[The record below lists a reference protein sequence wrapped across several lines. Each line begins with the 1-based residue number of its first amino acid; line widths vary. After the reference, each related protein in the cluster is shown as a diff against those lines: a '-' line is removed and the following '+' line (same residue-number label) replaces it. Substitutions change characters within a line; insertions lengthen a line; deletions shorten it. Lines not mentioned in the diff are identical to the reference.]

1 MGEFTEFSTP
11 QKAPSRPSPF
21 REDFW
26 TEEATSTLVDAW
38 GRRYLD
44 VNKGNLRQKD
54 WREVADAVNARHGH
68 TKKTTRTDTQCKNRI
83 DTLKK
88 KYKAEKA
95 RVSALNDAVSSPW
108 PFFSRLDTLIGS
120 AKKLPS
126 PPPLAVPL
134 VYWKP
139 RVAQAAAVVL
149 PHKRPFPAMDDSYA
163 AAADE
168 SVKKLLLP
176 MALPLPF
183 QKLPCAA
190 AMPQKGQFPVVD
202 ESYAEEEES
211 DDLGTSED
219 DEEEDGE
226 GMKRVARAIERFGEM
241 YERVELEKQRQM
253 VELEKQR
260 MEFARDLEVQRM
272 QLFMDT
278 QVQLEKM
285 KQGKRVGS
293 DGERSVALEIIQAKM
308 KAGLGGRSVAA
319 LLGMLY
325 DYSVQEAVQSG

>member
-11 QKAPSRPSPF
+11 QKAPSRPFPF

-26 TEEATSTLVDAW
+26 TEEATATLVDAW

-68 TKKTTRTDTQCKNRI
+68 SKKTTRTDTQCKNRI

-95 RVSALNDAVSSPW
+95 RVSASNGAVSSTW
-108 PFFSRLDTLIGS
+108 PFFSRLDNLIGS

-134 VYWKP
+134 VYRKP

-163 AAADE
+163 AADE
-168 SVKKLLLP
+168 SVKKLLPP

-183 QKLPCAA
+183 RKLPCAA
-190 AMPQKGQFPVVD
+190 AMPQKGRFPVVD
-202 ESYAEEEES
+202 ESYAAEEES

-219 DEEEDGE
+219 IEEEDGE
-226 GMKRVARAIERFGEM
+226 GMRRVARAIERFGEM
-241 YERVELEKQRQM
+241 YERVEAEKQRQM
-253 VELEKQR
+253 VELEMQR
-260 MEFARDLEVQRM
+260 MEFAKDLEVSRM

-293 DGERSVALEIIQAKM
+293 DGERSVALED
-308 KAGLGGRSVAA
+308 LEVD
-319 LLGMLY
+319 LLLLF
-325 DYSVQEAVQSG
+325 

>member
-11 QKAPSRPSPF
+11 QKAPSRPFPF

-26 TEEATSTLVDAW
+26 TKEATATLVDAW
-38 GRRYLD
+38 GSRYLD

-54 WREVADAVNARHGH
+54 WREVADAVNSRHGH

-95 RVSALNDAVSSPW
+95 RVSASNGPVSSPW

-134 VYWKP
+134 AYRKP
-139 RVAQAAAVVL
+139 RVAQAEAVVL
-149 PHKRPFPAMDDSYA
+149 PHKRPFPAMDDSN
-163 AAADE
+163 E
-168 SVKKLLLP
+168 LVKTLLPP

-183 QKLPCAA
+183 RKLPCAA
-190 AMPQKGQFPVVD
+190 AMPQKGRFPVVD
-202 ESYAEEEES
+202 DSYAAAEELE
-211 DDLGTSED
+211 DLGTSED
-219 DEEEDGE
+219 DKEEDGE
-226 GMKRVARAIERFGEM
+226 GMRRVARAIERFGEM

-285 KQGKRVGS
+285 KQPKRAGS
-293 DGERSVALEIIQAKM
+293 VGERSVALELSYFSDQF
-308 KAGLGGRSVAA
+308 
-319 LLGMLY
+319 
-325 DYSVQEAVQSG
+325 QC